1 MSAYFKEQQQE
12 VDLFHRLSSLR
23 THYVQARTS
32 TVNVPCKLPGFTRS
46 AVVREG
52 TLSLRIKTVNGP
64 GAMVDFGGYLVLL
77 FMAGAYIK

>member
-12 VDLFHRLSSLR
+12 VDLFERQSSLR

-32 TVNVPCKLPGFTRS
+32 TVNVDCKLPWFARS
-46 AVVREG
+46 GVVCEG

-64 GAMVDFGGYLVLL
+64 GAMVDFGGCLVLL
-77 FMAGAYIK
+77 LKALI